1 MGEVTAV
8 LVPVGATAVPVPV
21 AVAFVV
27 VLLDGWTYGSERV
40 TTAGAG
46 AAEVTAAEVTAAS
59 GLEVLEEASVASVL
73 EVELEVEDGEVT
85 EGGEEGVPA
94 GQSEPASAGGVHGI
108 ISK

>member
-46 AAEVTAAEVTAAS
+46 AAEVTAAS
-59 GLEVLEEASVASVL
+59 GLEVLEEASVARVL
-73 EVELEVEDGEVT
+73 EVELEVEEGEVT